1 MLGFGLAA
9 GALKRFKNKVD
20 PRKYNGAMFVG
31 LNGISVKS
39 HGGADE
45 LSYFHAVETAI
56 NLAQNDLCEKI
67 RMELEEVIFS
77 SEDSFEY

>member
-1 MLGFGLAA
+1 MLFLFPT
-9 GALKRFKNKVD
+9 LLRMKKRVD
-20 PRKYNGAMFVG
+20 PRRYNGAMFLG

-45 LSYFHAVETAI
+45 VGYFHAVETAI

-67 RMELEEVIFS
+67 RVGLEDVIFS
-77 SEDSFEY
+77 SDDAFDY